1 MINMMDVYEFCTT
14 LRRKYN
20 IGLREVPFYKGKKF
34 VGEYYTKSG
43 QLLSIGIM
51 AYPSKAEV
59 KIYDAAKRLVFNS
72 QTTQSLCASTR
83 IVSFIEQSFYK
94 F

>member
-1 MINMMDVYEFCTT
+1 MINVMDVCEFCIT

-43 QLLSIGIM
+43 QLLSISII
-51 AYPSKAEV
+51 AYPSKSGV

-72 QTTQSLCASTR
+72 QTTQSLCTNTR
-83 IVSFIEQSFYK
+83 IISFIEQSFYK